1 MARTARIKDDFG
13 TFLIRQTGGGER
25 VLFENEGDRYRF
37 MEILKRTQSNFNFKL
52 YAYCLLSD
60 NEYQLVLDTN
70 GSDLSKVMKSINI
83 GYAMYVKCKGRLFKD
98 RYRSTLM
105 NDRDETLKTIGAL
118 HDRSKEATEWN
129 SFCVYSGKSPLKLD
143 WVSPLKK
150 EDTEPADAL
159 QSDKEC
165 RDCLHTLEEAK
176 AKLSSIAQDSGQ
188 TLDELLNDRELRNQ
202 MIHDFRKRT
211 TLSLKEIGVLFGGIS
226 ESTVCK
232 IIKST

>member
-25 VLFENEGDRYRF
+25 MLFENESDRYRF
-37 MEILKRTQSNFNFKL
+37 MEILKRTQANFNFKL

-83 GYAMYVKCKGRLFKD
+83 GYAMYVKCKGRLFRD
-98 RYRSTLM
+98 RYKSTLM
-105 NDRDETLKTIGAL
+105 NEKDEVLKTIGAL
-118 HDRSKEATEWN
+118 HERSKEATEWN
-129 SFCVYSGKSPLKLD
+129 SFCVYGGKSPLKLD
-143 WVSPLKK
+143 WVTPLRK
-150 EDTEPADAL
+150 EDIEPMTASL
-159 QSDKEC
+159 EDKEC
-165 RDCLHTLEEAK
+165 KDCLHTLDEART
-176 AKLSSIAQDSGQ
+176 KLSSIAEDTGQ
-188 TLDELLNDRELRNQ
+188 TVEELLRDREIRNQ

-232 IIKST
+232 IIKNT